1 MFGQLLVVVLCS
13 FLALPS
19 STSGAAVRRAVSGFP
34 NPLVDPFYSQPA
46 NISSYALGAII
57 AQRSTVSTFT
67 GATSNL
73 DHSYQLK
80 FRSQNSQNEPIAAI
94 TTVLVP
100 KTKTLTSGV
109 PNLLSFSNFEDAVSL
124 SCSPS
129 WAYVANSGSAAALA
143 ANLEAPIVNG
153 WALSQ
158 GYYVV
163 IPDHEG

>member
-1 MFGQLLVVVLCS
+1 MFAQVFLLVVCS
-13 FLALPS
+13 LIALPS
-19 STSGAAVRRAVSGFP
+19 STSALAVRRAVPGFP
-34 NPLVDPFYSQPA
+34 NPLVDPFYSQPD
-46 NISSYALGAII
+46 NISSYSLGQII

-67 GATSNL
+67 GSTSNL

-80 FRSQNSQNEPIAAI
+80 FRSQNSQNQPIAAI

-100 KTKTLTSGV
+100 KTKTLTKGV
-109 PNLLSFSNFEDAVSL
+109 PNLLSFQNFEDAVSL

-153 WALSQ
+153 WALTQ